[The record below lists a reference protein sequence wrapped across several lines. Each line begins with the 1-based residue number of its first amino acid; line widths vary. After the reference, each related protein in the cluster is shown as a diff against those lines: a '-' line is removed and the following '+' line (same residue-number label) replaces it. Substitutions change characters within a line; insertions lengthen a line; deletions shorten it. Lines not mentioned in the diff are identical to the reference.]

1 MLRKGLQQPGHQR
14 ARVPSPFRSG
24 ARSAIGDVA
33 GRKWMEVTPSP
44 MTRTT
49 EFHRGPALHQKKTFR
64 CAAYLSVV
72 LPFVPRLGI
81 PLSML
86 LSAFALPG
94 PPYGRSSC
102 PSKVRGWEEASGDHP
117 GHFRSA
123 KPARMVERTS
133 PRTDDLETIHR
144 TSSEPLLPSINSSI
158 IVPFFLDQAKGPA
171 PNFTPTVLE
180 SNSPPECCRL
190 KAGVQESFQLSSIP
204 V

>member
-94 PPYGRSSC
+94 PPMVAHPAHPRFVVGKKQAEITLGIFDQQSLQGWWKELLQELMIWK
-102 PSKVRGWEEASGDHP
+102 PS
-117 GHFRSA
+117 
-123 KPARMVERTS
+123 T
-133 PRTDDLETIHR
+133 
-144 TSSEPLLPSINSSI
+144 EPLLNLFYLQSTLQSSSLSFWI
-158 IVPFFLDQAKGPA
+158 KQKVQHRISL
-171 PNFTPTVLE
+171 
-180 SNSPPECCRL
+180 RL
-190 KAGVQESFQLSSIP
+190 F
-204 V
+204 